1 MNHAMNSMNCN
12 ARIFGVTE
20 RMIEGGDLP
29 PNAYIDT
36 LKLAHMVHGEYEIA
50 SSLNKNKMN
59 NITDG

>member
-29 PNAYIDT
+29 PNLYIDT
-36 LKLAHMVHGEYEIA
+36 L
-50 SSLNKNKMN
+50 SLHIRYM
-59 NITDG
+59 GSMRSPHR

>member
-50 SSLNKNKMN
+50 SSLNKK
-59 NITDG
+59 